1 MPGADPVDRLRELFL
16 AAEDAELAERR
27 KVERRREYQERHK
40 QRRAGFDGPLCA
52 RLAAPRRLWPRVH
65 QEAITAHVPIY
76 TQRLERGQTTPLV
89 FDTTEAGALRLCN
102 AVPDL
107 RRIYPSTE
115 GAS

>member
-1 MPGADPVDRLRELFL
+1 MQPTDPGERLRELFL
-16 AAEDAELAERR
+16 MAEEAEAEERR

-40 QRRAGFDGPLCA
+40 QRKAGYHGPLCI

-65 QEAITAHVPIY
+65 EEAITAHVPIH
-76 TQRLERGQTTPLV
+76 THRLERGKTTPLV

-107 RRIYPSTE
+107 QRIAPTE
-115 GAS
+115 VVP